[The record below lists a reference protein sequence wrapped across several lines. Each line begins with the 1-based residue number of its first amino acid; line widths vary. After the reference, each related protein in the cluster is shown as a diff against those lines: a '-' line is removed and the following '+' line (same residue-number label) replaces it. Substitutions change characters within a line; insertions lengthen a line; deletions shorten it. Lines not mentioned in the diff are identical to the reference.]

1 MSTYYLVSYDLSK
14 PIRHYE
20 ELHKFLRSHTDW
32 AKVLESVW
40 IVESDL
46 TQLELVNAALKHM
59 DADDHIIATPYTGA
73 AAWYNLSPEVEAW
86 IQKTR
91 VS

>member
-1 MSTYYLVSYDLSK
+1 MSTYYVVSYDLSK
-14 PIRHYE
+14 PGRDYE
-20 ELHKFLRSHTDW
+20 ELHKFLRSHRDW

-59 DADDHIIATPYTGA
+59 DANDHIIVTPYTGV
-73 AAWYNLSPEVEAW
+73 AAWYNISPEVQKW
-86 IQKTR
+86 IQKTH